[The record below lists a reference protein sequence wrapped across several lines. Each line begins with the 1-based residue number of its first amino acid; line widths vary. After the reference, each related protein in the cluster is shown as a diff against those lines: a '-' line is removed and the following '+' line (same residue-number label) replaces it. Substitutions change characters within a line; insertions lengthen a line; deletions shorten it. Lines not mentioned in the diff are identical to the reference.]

1 MLRLTVLGLLVVNWL
16 LAIGQY
22 VFFNGGSFFVS
33 KNSFTA
39 KIAML
44 ANLNSSLNYD
54 ALDDFNHYMGFE
66 SKRCVVFE
74 NEKKGKWLT
83 YSATWAVFVL
93 IWATFVAL
101 FCMFLGMESLLN
113 LFAPVLAFLL
123 VTNLIL
129 LNIEVF
135 RLIRYYNTRH
145 KKQIEPILDFLFPN
159 GEQLFDKL
167 SFTAQEKAELYR
179 VYRLIMLDQSD
190 FKIVYADLLN
200 NGQLF
205 DRIDVATNL
214 LKRTD
219 AKKLIARNKKLEKEI
234 KSTYFDL
241 MDVLLSG
248 LNKVSDLRKKQV
260 AIDKNLEKLKEQTT
274 SNDYV
279 NRFAVIKELH
289 RKN

>member
-1 MLRLTVLGLLVVNWL
+1 MLILLLIGNWL
-16 LAIGQY
+16 LLDCQIIFLG
-22 VFFNGGSFFVS
+22 VDEPNRINKTFFINRFSMLIKMVLQNGELPE
-33 KNSFTA
+33 N
-39 KIAML
+39 
-44 ANLNSSLNYD
+44 
-54 ALDDFNHYMGFE
+54 DDFNTYMQYDHSGIFLVFYAIFLFYSLIITTVISFYYAVGHSHRYLADVNGF
-66 SKRCVVFE
+66 
-74 NEKKGKWLT
+74 
-83 YSATWAVFVL
+83 
-93 IWATFVAL
+93 
-101 FCMFLGMESLLN
+101 
-113 LFAPVLAFLL
+113 
-123 VTNLIL
+123 LIL
-129 LNIEVF
+129 LLALSAIIIFIEMF
-135 RLIRYYNTRH
+135 ALYRYYHLRH
-145 KKQIEPILDFLFPN
+145 AKSVKFIFDFIFLKNENIF
-159 GEQLFDKL
+159 EKL

-179 VYRLIMLDQSD
+179 VYRLVMLDQSD

-205 DRIDVATNL
+205 DRIDVATDL

>member
-16 LAIGQY
+16 LFVGQY

-54 ALDDFNHYMGFE
+54 VLDDFNHYMGFE

-74 NEKKGKWLT
+74 NVKKGKWLT
-83 YSATWAVFVL
+83 YSATGAVFVL

-159 GEQLFDKL
+159 GEQLFSKI
-167 SFTAQEKAELYR
+167 SFERQAQAAMYR
-179 VYRLIMLDQSD
+179 VYRAIQLNQND
-190 FKIVYADLLN
+190 FKIVYAELLN
-200 NGQLF
+200 DGQLL
-205 DRIDVATNL
+205 DRLNVATNV
-214 LKRTD
+214 LKRED
-219 AKKLIARNKKLEKEI
+219 AKKLIAGNKKLEKEI
-234 KSTYFDL
+234 KSVYFELMEHLADGLQKVDDL
-241 MDVLLSG
+241 NRRQSVA
-248 LNKVSDLRKKQV
+248 KQEL
-260 AIDKNLEKLKEQTT
+260 DKLKTQTT
-274 SNDYV
+274 SNNYV
-279 NRFAVIKELH
+279 KQFEVVRELH
-289 RKN
+289 KK

>member
-44 ANLNSSLNYD
+44 ANLNSPLSYD
-54 ALDDFNHYMGFE
+54 VLDDFNHYMGFE

-74 NEKKGKWLT
+74 NGKKGKWLT
-83 YSATWAVFVL
+83 YSATGAVFVL

-101 FCMFLGMESLLN
+101 FCMFPGMESLLN

-135 RLIRYYNTRH
+135 RLIRYYNARH

-159 GEQLFDKL
+159 GEQLFSKI
-167 SFTAQEKAELYR
+167 SFERQEQAAMHR
-179 VYRLIMLDQSD
+179 VYRAIQLNQND
-190 FKIVYADLLN
+190 FKIVYAELLN
-200 NGQLF
+200 DGQLL
-205 DRIDVATNL
+205 DRLNVATNA
-214 LKRTD
+214 LKRED
-219 AKKLIARNKKLEKEI
+219 ADKLIAANQKLEREI
-234 KSTYFDL
+234 KSVYFDL
-241 MDVLLSG
+241 MGHLSDG
-248 LNKVSDLRKKQV
+248 LRKVDDLNRRRAVIKQKL
-260 AIDKNLEKLKEQTT
+260 DKLKSQTT
-274 SNDYV
+274 SGDYV
-279 NRFAVIKELH
+279 KQFEVVKELH
-289 RKN
+289 KK

>member
-44 ANLNSSLNYD
+44 ANLNSPLNYD
-54 ALDDFNHYMGFE
+54 VLDDFNHYMGFE

-74 NEKKGKWLT
+74 NGKKGKWLT

-93 IWATFVAL
+93 IWATFAAL

-135 RLIRYYNTRH
+135 RLIRYYNARH

-248 LNKVSDLRKKQV
+248 LNKASDLRKKQV

>member
-74 NEKKGKWLT
+74 NGKKGKWLT
-83 YSATWAVFVL
+83 YSATGVVFVL

-129 LNIEVF
+129 LNVEVF
-135 RLIRYYNTRH
+135 RLIRYYNARH

-159 GEQLFDKL
+159 GEQLFSKI
-167 SFTAQEKAELYR
+167 SFERQAQAAMYR
-179 VYRLIMLDQSD
+179 VYRAIQLNQND
-190 FKIVYADLLN
+190 FKIVYAELLN
-200 NGQLF
+200 DGQLL
-205 DRIDVATNL
+205 DRLNVATNV
-214 LKRTD
+214 LKRED
-219 AKKLIARNKKLEKEI
+219 ADRLITANPKLEREI
-234 KSTYFDL
+234 KSVYFDL
-241 MDVLLSG
+241 MGHLSDG
-248 LNKVSDLRKKQV
+248 LQKVDDL
-260 AIDKNLEKLKEQTT
+260 
-274 SNDYV
+274 
-279 NRFAVIKELH
+279 NRCRAVIKQKLDKLKSQTASGDYVKQFEVVKELH
-289 RKN
+289 KK

>member
-44 ANLNSSLNYD
+44 ANLNSPLNYGL
-54 ALDDFNHYMGFE
+54 LDDFNHYMG
-66 SKRCVVFE
+66 FE

-83 YSATWAVFVL
+83 YSTTGAVFVL

-101 FCMFLGMESLLN
+101 FCMFPGMESLLN

-135 RLIRYYNTRH
+135 RLIRYYNARH

-159 GEQLFDKL
+159 GEQLFSKI
-167 SFTAQEKAELYR
+167 SFERQKQVAMHR
-179 VYRLIMLDQSD
+179 VYRAIQLNQND
-190 FKIVYADLLN
+190 FKIVYAELLN
-200 NGQLF
+200 DGQLL
-205 DRIDVATNL
+205 DRLNVATNV
-214 LKRTD
+214 LKCED
-219 AKKLIARNKKLEKEI
+219 ADKLIAANQKLEREI
-234 KSTYFDL
+234 KSVYFDL
-241 MDVLLSG
+241 MGHLSDG
-248 LNKVSDLRKKQV
+248 LQKVDDLNRRRAVIKQKL
-260 AIDKNLEKLKEQTT
+260 DKLKSQTT
-274 SNDYV
+274 SVDYV
-279 NRFAVIKELH
+279 KQFEVVKELH
-289 RKN
+289 KK